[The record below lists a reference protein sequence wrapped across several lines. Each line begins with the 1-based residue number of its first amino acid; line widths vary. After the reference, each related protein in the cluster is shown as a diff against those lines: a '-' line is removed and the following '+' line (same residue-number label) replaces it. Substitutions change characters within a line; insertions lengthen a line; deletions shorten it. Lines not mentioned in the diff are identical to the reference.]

1 MGDQLGVARQKIQ
14 DGLASHMY
22 SPLRDAGYLKLT
34 SADPLTIDR
43 VTGNS
48 MCRQCCL
55 ASPMLAAALQKSLKD
70 NGLWPLP
77 KDQSIAAS
85 LAKFAKL
92 NDQKVFGVFGAD
104 VRKVITPKD

>member
-48 MCRQCCL
+48 MCR
-55 ASPMLAAALQKSLKD
+55 
-70 NGLWPLP
+70 
-77 KDQSIAAS
+77 
-85 LAKFAKL
+85 
-92 NDQKVFGVFGAD
+92 
-104 VRKVITPKD
+104 